1 VEKLLDLVG
10 EFINVYGDNFI
21 LKEMML
27 SLLDLDDKTRRDP
40 K

>member
-1 VEKLLDLVG
+1 LD
-10 EFINVYGDNFI
+10 FINDFLELYGDNFI